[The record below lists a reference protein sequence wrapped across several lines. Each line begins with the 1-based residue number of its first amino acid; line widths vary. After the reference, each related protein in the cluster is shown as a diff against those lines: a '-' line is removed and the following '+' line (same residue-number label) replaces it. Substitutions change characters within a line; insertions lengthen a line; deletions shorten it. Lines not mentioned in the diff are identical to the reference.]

1 MPKTTKTGRRQTGR
15 PVVDTLW
22 NWRAEVLW
30 GLAVTALLFACVN
43 PMIVL
48 GLLSAAATITAAC
61 WAYRKIADGAER
73 EEEKLASA
81 SATHVRSA
89 PAGQRD
95 REMTPVHARWHGHHA
110 A

>member
-1 MPKTTKTGRRQTGR
+1 MPKTTKTGRKQTGR
-15 PVVDTLW
+15 PIVDTLW

-48 GLLSAAATITAAC
+48 GLLSAIATFIAAC

-73 EEEKLASA
+73 EKGKLASA
-81 SATHVRSA
+81 SSTHLRSS
-89 PAGQRD
+89 PASQRGP
-95 REMTPVHARWHGHHA
+95 ETTAVQTRWRGHHA

>member
-1 MPKTTKTGRRQTGR
+1 MVKTANDARKQTGR
-15 PVVDTLW
+15 PLVDTLW
-22 NWRAEVLW
+22 NWRAEALW

-48 GLLSAAATITAAC
+48 GLLLAAATITAAC
-61 WAYRKIADGAER
+61 WAYRKMADGSER

-81 SATHVRSA
+81 STTHLRPA
-89 PAGQRD
+89 PSQRGPGKS
-95 REMTPVHARWHGHHA
+95 PVHTPWHRHHA